1 MANYRL
7 TKKAVEDLSKIWDYT
22 YEAWSENQAE
32 KYFFELLEDCQLL
45 AENQN
50 LGKKYLANEAKR
62 ENVSV
67 TIKKSRKQFVVIPKL
82 GIFE

>member
-1 MANYRL
+1 MFVG
-7 TKKAVEDLSKIWDYT
+7 TSKM
-22 YEAWSENQAE
+22 
-32 KYFFELLEDCQLL
+32 L
-45 AENQN
+45 ARAGENQN

-67 TIKKSRKQFVVIPKL
+67 TIKKSREQFVVIPKL